1 MTYILEL
8 EPEQIDPILV
18 SALKESI
25 TNERTIGESDEELL
39 AALDK
44 VLRYFTCKDDYIAA
58 LNYIENAVEEIEG
71 E

>member
-8 EPEQIDPILV
+8 DPEQVDPILV

-25 TNERTIGESDEELL
+25 INERIFMESDEELL
-39 AALDK
+39 SALDR
-44 VLRYFTCKDDYIAA
+44 VLRYFICKDDYFTA
-58 LNYIENAVEEIEG
+58 LEYIENAVEEIEG